1 LEEFTEIS
9 TKKIFSL
16 CLAKKWTVSLN
27 ELKNEN
33 KYIEVYIYN
42 IGDADNF
49 ELFFYENFLGQL
61 AAEEKQAKELIED
74 VNICSEKI
82 VIYNESGKWVYKS
95 YIS

>member
-1 LEEFTEIS
+1 
-9 TKKIFSL
+9 
-16 CLAKKWTVSLN
+16 
-27 ELKNEN
+27 
-33 KYIEVYIYN
+33 
-42 IGDADNF
+42 
-49 ELFFYENFLGQL
+49 LGQL